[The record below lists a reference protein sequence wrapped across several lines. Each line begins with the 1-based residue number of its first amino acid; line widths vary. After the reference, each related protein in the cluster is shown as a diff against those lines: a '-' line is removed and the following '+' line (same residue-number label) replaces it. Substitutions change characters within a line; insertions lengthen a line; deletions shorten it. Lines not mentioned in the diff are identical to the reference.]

1 MRRRRIEL
9 DSFTPGG
16 PLSEV
21 VENEKGGLTI
31 VIGPPRFLR
40 ARKLLK
46 DGDPPAAVLA
56 AQATSEA
63 HVKRL
68 LRDLMELAGLTEI
81 TLKRSRSLAFHRE
94 NKELLAWYER
104 LSGDR
109 SHRSQRFWRS
119 GRLTKHI
126 ERRNRI
132 VYEGHVCS
140 RMDAQQS
147 IDVLQELSDHLE
159 GVVGALKAAR
169 SQSTRGGAP

>member
-68 LRDLMELAGLTEI
+68 LQDLMELAGLTEI
-81 TLKRSRSLAFHRE
+81 TLKRSRSLAFHR
-94 NKELLAWYER
+94 KTR
-104 LSGDR
+104 SCSPGTSG
-109 SHRSQRFWRS
+109 SPGIAATEAS
-119 GRLTKHI
+119 G
-126 ERRNRI
+126 
-132 VYEGHVCS
+132 S
-140 RMDAQQS
+140 
-147 IDVLQELSDHLE
+147 
-159 GVVGALKAAR
+159 
-169 SQSTRGGAP
+169 GGADDSPNTSSAVIGSFTKGTSAAGWTRNSPSMFFKSCRITSKV